1 MTVKGLTLTK
11 KSAFLGR
18 KHDSERVNTDKK
30 IGISGAQRGLDYP
43 AGLIA
48 FKVIDSFFYFQGA

>member
-1 MTVKGLTLTK
+1 MLIFGTFIGRFPSDGAANMTVKGLTLTK

-30 IGISGAQRGLDYP
+30 IGISGAQT
-43 AGLIA
+43 
-48 FKVIDSFFYFQGA
+48 